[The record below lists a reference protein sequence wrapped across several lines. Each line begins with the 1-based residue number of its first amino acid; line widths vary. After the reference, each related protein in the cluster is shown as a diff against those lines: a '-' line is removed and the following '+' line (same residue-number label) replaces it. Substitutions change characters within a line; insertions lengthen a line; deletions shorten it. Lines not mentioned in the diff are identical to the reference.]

1 MNKIQKI
8 TVLTMVVF
16 ATVMFAGPIAMNSVD
31 NLAFAHGK
39 VIIIIKHHHHHH
51 HFHHHHFHHHHDRD

>member
-1 MNKIQKI
+1 MNKTQKI

-16 ATVMFAGPIAMNSVD
+16 AAVMFAAPVAMNFGD